1 MRIQRWF
8 GRTAVAAITAAAVL
22 VGTAGVAF
30 ADPALGFTD
39 FQATAWWATP
49 VQVASDFGV
58 FEGFP
63 NGTFQPNG
71 TITRAQFA
79 AVLDRVAGYPAPTTV
94 TSAGFADVA
103 ATDWFAA
110 NVDAL
115 VNAKVIHPSD
125 YTDGDFAPNSPISRA
140 QMARWIGRVL
150 AQEGVPLQD
159 IGSLKP
165 IQVVPESTLKLLG
178 SKPNVPYS
186 ALKFAATTVPAKA
199 AVATFPDLPP
209 ATHGY
214 KSIMLAA
221 AYGVIGGFPNGTFQP
236 NASATRAQGAKMMS
250 VLVNELAPRG
260 AALPTIND
268 LEAVLQ
274 GYLGVLTTA
283 EQALPKTGV
292 TPNAVYQALVKGG
305 IARYATKY
313 AITGPGGAVPFGI
326 PVALRQRQPLIQYD
340 SYTVPACEPVFVGAR
355 VAETNCVV
363 GVVAHLWSGGVV
375 SSVPM
380 DYGYFAYFVDGT
392 GGWRL
397 SDAASYWDTP
407 QWFKQGN

>member
-8 GRTAVAAITAAAVL
+8 GRTAVAAVTAAAVL
-22 VGTAGVAF
+22 AGTAGVAL
-30 ADPALGFTD
+30 ADPALGFSD

-58 FEGFP
+58 IQGFP

-79 AVLDRVAGYPAPTTV
+79 AVLDRVAGYPAPATV

-110 NVDAL
+110 DVDAL
-115 VNAKVIHPSD
+115 VTAKVIRPAD
-125 YTDGDFAPNSPISRA
+125 YPGGKFGPNDPISRA
-140 QMARWIGRVL
+140 QMATWVGRVL
-150 AQEGVPLQD
+150 AHEGVPLQD
-159 IGSLKP
+159 LGSLKP
-165 IQVVPESTLKLLG
+165 IQVVPESTLQLLA
-178 SKPNVPYS
+178 SKPSVPYS
-186 ALKFAATTVPAKA
+186 DLQFAGMTLPAKA
-199 AVATFPDLPP
+199 AGATFPDLPP
-209 ATHGY
+209 ATPGY

-236 NASATRAQGAKMMS
+236 NASATRAQAAKMMS
-250 VLVNELAPRG
+250 VLVNEIVPTG
-260 AALPTIND
+260 AALPTTND

-283 EQALPKTGV
+283 EHALPKTGV

-326 PVALRQRQPLIQYD
+326 PVALRQRQPLLQYD
-340 SYTVPACEPVFVGAR
+340 IYTVPTCESVFVGAR
-355 VAETNCVV
+355 VAELSCVV

-375 SSVPM
+375 SATPM
-380 DYGYFAYFVDGT
+380 DYGYFAYFVHGAN
-392 GGWRL
+392 GWRV
-397 SDAASYWDTP
+397 SDTASYWDVP
-407 QWFKQGN
+407 PWFRSAN

>member
-8 GRTAVAAITAAAVL
+8 GRTAVAAVTAAAVL
-22 VGTAGVAF
+22 AGTAGVAL
-30 ADPALGFTD
+30 ADPALGFSD
-39 FQATAWWATP
+39 FHATAWWATP

-115 VNAKVIHPSD
+115 VNAKIIHPSD
-125 YTDGDFAPNSPISRA
+125 YTNGDFSPNDPISRA

-159 IGSLKP
+159 LGSLKP

-186 ALKFAATTVPAKA
+186 ALQFAEVALPTKA
-199 AVATFPDLPP
+199 ANVTFPDLP
-209 ATHGY
+209 ATAPGY
-214 KSIMLAA
+214 ASIMLAA
-221 AYGVIGGFPNGTFQP
+221 KYGVIGGFPNGTFQP
-236 NASATRAQGAKMMS
+236 NASATRAQAAKMMS
-250 VLVNELAPRG
+250 VLVNELAPTG
-260 AALPTIND
+260 AALPTTAD
-268 LEAVLQ
+268 LTAILQ
-274 GYLGVLTTA
+274 GYLGVLTTT